1 MEFLSLFYLIFFLRL
16 RNMLLIPSVF
26 YVVCYWVVILVIIL
40 PTIPMISNKLN
51 LTKICSRKLF
61 HYLAVLLFA
70 PVTVLSS
77 SDSAYGGMSNV
88 QFMSL
93 ACGGVL
99 CILLWIEYL
108 RYDAKK
114 YISVTL
120 TYTFLLTLCEKKI
133 YGTIN
138 NDQNKSNVSVF
149 LYIHI

>member
-1 MEFLSLFYLIFFLRL
+1 MFKFYLWNSYHYFIFIFIFRL

-26 YVVCYWVVILVIIL
+26 YVVCYWVVNLVIIL
-40 PTIPMISNKLN
+40 PTIPMISNKFN

-108 RYDAKK
+108 RYDTKST
-114 YISVTL
+114 YPLHSL
-120 TYTFLLTLCEKKI
+120 TRFFLHYVKQKFLW
-133 YGTIN
+133 N
-138 NDQNKSNVSVF
+138 NK
-149 LYIHI
+149 